1 MNYRKNDERIFTI
14 FGTLSNIVVF
24 VAFVTVLIYHF
35 YEGKSIYRDMA
46 IWGLVLSV
54 FFKYQILLLKIYI
67 MEIRI
72 SNLMN
77 VGRRPGKLAMGMG
90 NVAILIYSIVF
101 WLAVLG
107 CALAFLPSDWRPEF
121 NLSALKNSL

>member
-1 MNYRKNDERIFTI
+1 MNYRKNDERIFGI
-14 FGTLSNIVVF
+14 FGTLSNVVVF
-24 VAFVTVLIYHF
+24 VAFLMVLIYHF
-35 YEGKSIYRDMA
+35 YEGKSQYRDLA

-107 CALAFLPSDWRPEF
+107 CGLAFLPSGWQPDF
-121 NLSALKNSL
+121 DIFMKQL

>member
-1 MNYRKNDERIFTI
+1 MNYRKNDERIFAV
-14 FGTLSNIVVF
+14 FGTLSNMVVF
-24 VAFVTVLIYHF
+24 LAFVLILVYHF
-35 YEGKSIYRDMA
+35 YEGNALYRDLA

-54 FFKYQILLLKIYI
+54 FIKYQILLLKIYI

-77 VGRRPGKLAMGMG
+77 VGRRPGKLTMGMG

-107 CALAFLPSDWRPEF
+107 CLLAFLPQGWRPNF
-121 NLSALKNSL
+121 NFPIHSV